1 MAIQFNPNALS
12 RFANVDFGN
21 DNAIANLGDNDGLVQ
36 KKELGSIFL
45 KPFRL
50 PSTKDLTSQHIEP

>member
-1 MAIQFNPNALS
+1 MAIQFNPIALS

-36 KKELGSIFL
+36 KKELGAVS
-45 KPFRL
+45 
-50 PSTKDLTSQHIEP
+50 